1 MDTHLGGLNRK
12 RAILAT
18 VALAIV
24 IAALGYVLRS
34 YWLPLEPPGVL
45 RLGEATEIFY
55 APHARVSPIATYPEP
70 RQIEIDGDAL
80 VRSSAWGAP
89 LTVKTRLLVLT
100 THGPA
105 EFRVTAHWNE
115 AGEQVEVLS
124 GTVEA
129 RKAYASPYPEPD
141 TLTSGEMSMI
151 NKSIDLME
159 KEKTDLVAL
168 RAWRDAL
175 LASISRQPARA
186 GASTADR

>member
-1 MDTHLGGLNRK
+1 MDTHIGGLNRK

-24 IAALGYVLRS
+24 IAALGYLLRS
-34 YWLPLEPPGVL
+34 YWLPLEPPGLL
-45 RLGEATEIFY
+45 RLSAATEIFY
-55 APHARVSPIATYPEP
+55 APHTRVSPIATYPEP

-80 VRSSAWGAP
+80 VRSSAWEVP

-124 GTVEA
+124 GTIEA
-129 RKAYASPYPEPD
+129 RKAYASPHPEPD
-141 TLTSGEMSMI
+141 SLTSGEMSMI

-175 LASISRQPARA
+175 LASISRQPAA
-186 GASTADR
+186 GASSADR

>member
-1 MDTHLGGLNRK
+1 MDTQTGGLNRK

-24 IAALGYVLRS
+24 IAALSYVFRP
-34 YWLPLEPPGVL
+34 YWLPPEPPGVL
-45 RLGEATEIFY
+45 RLRDATEIFY
-55 APHARVSPIATYPEP
+55 APHTRVSPIGTYPEP

-80 VRSSAWGAP
+80 VRSSAGEAP

-124 GTVEA
+124 GTIEA
-129 RKAYASPYPEPD
+129 RKAYASPHPEPD
-141 TLTSGEMSMI
+141 TLTSGEMSLI

-175 LASISRQPARA
+175 LASISRQPAA
-186 GASTADR
+186 GASSADR